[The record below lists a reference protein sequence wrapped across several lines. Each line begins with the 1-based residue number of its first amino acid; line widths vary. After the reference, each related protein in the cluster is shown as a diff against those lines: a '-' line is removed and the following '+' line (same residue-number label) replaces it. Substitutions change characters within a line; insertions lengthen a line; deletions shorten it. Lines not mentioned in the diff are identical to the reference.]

1 LIGDSDLRNVKAYR
15 ARWLLPMSAPPIEN
29 GIIICDGEKILAIG
43 AFKDFQGE
51 IPDTL
56 FDLEDAV
63 VFPAFV
69 NVHTHLEQE
78 PSPEPVQRYYTYLN
92 QSATDW
98 QSRSDAQ
105 RADIISRN
113 IAESN
118 RFGTIAL
125 GDFSSDG
132 LSANLLNDEVVFA
145 RVFHETKG
153 FKNYESAGIFRTMQ
167 DQIARIAPMKRV
179 TNHLG
184 MSSTWELS
192 PDLFKNISINERHIA
207 IHMSM
212 TEDEIEFLTSGKGPA
227 RQYLLSKDDFD
238 YSWKPPHITPVQYFF
253 SNRYYARHNIL
264 IHMSRLSDMDI
275 DLIKNTPA
283 KVNVCMCPRSST
295 ALNLSPTPVKRILD
309 KGVNICMGTESKT
322 LSGDLDMRK
331 EIIECMNQSGVN
343 PETAIKFATLNG
355 AYAIGFHKEVG
366 SLDVGKT
373 SRCLMIQAHNGG
385 QIDPYAAILDLTQD
399 LCWLE
404 DFKPTNP

>member
-1 LIGDSDLRNVKAYR
+1 MQNVKAYR
-15 ARWLLPMSAPPIEN
+15 ARWLLPLSAPPIEN
-29 GIIICDGEKILAIG
+29 GIIISDGEKILAIG
-43 AFKDFQGE
+43 AYEDYQGD
-51 IPDTL
+51 IPDIL
-56 FDLEDAV
+56 IDLEDTV

-78 PSPEPVQRYYTYLN
+78 PFPEPVQRYYTYLN
-92 QSATDW
+92 QSAVDW
-98 QSRSDAQ
+98 QSRSDEQ
-105 RADIISRN
+105 RTDIISRN

-118 RFGTIAL
+118 RFGTIAM

-132 LSANLLNDEVVFA
+132 LSVKLLNNELVFA
-145 RVFHETKG
+145 RVFHEIKG
-153 FKNYESAGIFRTMQ
+153 FKNYESDAIFRTIQ
-167 DQIARIAPMKRV
+167 DQIARIVPMPRI

-212 TEDEIEFLTSGKGPA
+212 TEDEIEFMASGSGPA
-227 RQYLLSKDDFD
+227 KQYLLSRDDFD
-238 YSWKPPHITPVQYFF
+238 YSWKPPRITPVQYFF

-264 IHMSRLSDMDI
+264 IHMNRLSDADI

-283 KVNVCMCPRSST
+283 KVNVCVCPRTST
-295 ALNLSPTPVKRILD
+295 ALNLHPTPVKRILD
-309 KGVNICMGTESKT
+309 KGVNMCMGTESKT

-331 EIIECMNQSGVN
+331 EIIECIHQSGVN
-343 PETAIKFATLNG
+343 PETALKFATLNG

-373 SRCLMIQAHNGG
+373 SRCLTIQAYNGS
-385 QIDPYAAILDLTQD
+385 QNDPYSAVLDLTQE
-399 LCWLE
+399 LRWLE
-404 DFKPTNP
+404 DCENN